1 MVEAIHR
8 FTTPRESLMNNHSA
22 STWFEIPVADFKRAV
37 AFWEKTLGVTMTIEN
52 MGHQIAVFPYQCPE
66 GTSGCL
72 MEHELIAPSMSGT
85 AVYLLVKDSLEET
98 MARAVKNGGKEIV
111 PITPLPDPIG
121 RFAVI
126 QDSEGNRVGLHQF
139 PQTS

>member
-1 MVEAIHR
+1 
-8 FTTPRESLMNNHSA
+8 MNCPSA
-22 STWFEIPVADFKRAV
+22 STWFEIPVADFERAV
-37 AFWEKTLGVTMTIEN
+37 SFWEKTLGVTLKSEQCPTTSMQMAI
-52 MGHQIAVFPYQCPE
+52 FPYQSPE

-72 MEHELIAPSMSGT
+72 IAGTCTPSSNGT
-85 AVYLLVKDSLEET
+85 AVYLLVKDSLEAT
-98 MARAVKNGGKEIV
+98 MGRAIKNGGKELH

-139 PQTS
+139 PTAT